1 MRAML
6 SPSCPEET
14 GAQGGLSDLPAGVQW
29 WSWVGSL
36 AGSPAAAPALS
47 EDMGAVCVLTH
58 PQGTGWGGGLRQ
70 GAAWLWTPS
79 C

>member
-1 MRAML
+1 ML

-36 AGSPAAAPALS
+36 AGSPGLDLDFLHRSCGLHELRDSSHQAQGRNEAP
-47 EDMGAVCVLTH
+47 EKGQV
-58 PQGTGWGGGLRQ
+58 W
-70 GAAWLWTPS
+70 
-79 C
+79 